1 MPRPAPAPPR
11 LPLRPSR
18 RDVLR
23 AAAAAASAGLV
34 PTLAATPA
42 QGPPEPP
49 PAEPRFAP
57 WWMHAAARSRVV
69 EIASEKVLTGSKPEP
84 VALIE
89 MLHRALLA
97 LVRAPRP
104 ADAWRRVLGDAR
116 RIVLKF
122 NSVGAG
128 AIATNDVF
136 AAVLVR
142 DLAEAGYEPAKLTL
156 IEAPDGLAGRFS
168 TRRPTEGWGETI
180 IVGDQ
185 PEQLAAWLLEA
196 DAVINV
202 PFLKTHQLAG
212 MSGCCKNLSHAVIRR
227 PARYHANGCS
237 PFVGQVVGSAQVSSR
252 LKLSVMNA
260 LRIVADGGPD
270 ATEAG
275 VFAAGSVLMGFDP
288 VAVDS
293 VGLGLLQVTRRR
305 LGFPESLPV
314 RYIDAAAA
322 DGVGRADRT
331 LIDREVVQPG

>member
-1 MPRPAPAPPR
+1 MPRRAPVSPH
-11 LPLRPSR
+11 RPTR
-18 RDVLR
+18 RDLLR
-23 AAAAAASAGLV
+23 AAAAAASTGLV
-34 PTLAATPA
+34 PMLGARPQEASLGPA
-42 QGPPEPP
+42 PV
-49 PAEPRFAP
+49 EPRFAP
-57 WWMHAAARSRVV
+57 WWMQGAAPRSRVV

-84 VALIE
+84 VALTE

-104 ADAWRRVLGDAR
+104 ADVWRRVLGDAR

-128 AIATNDVF
+128 VIATNDVF

-142 DLAEAGYEPAKLTL
+142 DLAEAGYEPAKLAL
-156 IEAPDGLAGRFS
+156 IEAPDGLAARLR
-168 TRRPTEGWGETI
+168 TREPAGGWGDAI
-180 IVGDQ
+180 AVGDQ
-185 PEQLAAWLLEA
+185 REQLAAWLLEA
-196 DAVINV
+196 DALINV
-202 PFLKTHQLAG
+202 PLLKTHQLAG

-237 PFVGQVVGSAQVSSR
+237 PSVGQIVGSPEVSSR
-252 LKLSVMNA
+252 LKLNVMNA

-275 VFAAGSVLMGFDP
+275 VFSAGSVLLGSDP

-293 VGLGLLQVTRRR
+293 VGLGLLRVTRRR
-305 LGFPESLPV
+305 LALPETLPV
-314 RYIDAAAA
+314 RYLDAAAA